1 MLDEAGKMRFCFEKT
16 IYFCFASMNY
26 SDLLGIRYWSGSLVR
41 AVSWSVQKEQK
52 QLHMIIIII
61 ICNFYSDNFQL
72 WFLSRS
78 TNGVL
83 LYNGGQSSG
92 SGDFISI
99 NIINGIV
106 QLSYDL
112 GSGVAKISSLRSE
125 PIIYH

>member
-26 SDLLGIRYWSGSLVR
+26 SDLLGIRYWSGWLVR
-41 AVSWSVQKEQK
+41 AVSWSVVKKQK
-52 QLHMIIIII
+52 QIHSSDDN
-61 ICNFYSDNFQL
+61 NFYFDNFQL

-125 PIIYH
+125 PN

>member
-1 MLDEAGKMRFCFEKT
+1 MKFLISSIKF
-16 IYFCFASMNY
+16 
-26 SDLLGIRYWSGSLVR
+26 SLF
-41 AVSWSVQKEQK
+41 VQV
-52 QLHMIIIII
+52 
-61 ICNFYSDNFQL
+61 

-112 GSGVAKISSLRSE
+112 GSGVAKISSLRLV
-125 PIIYH
+125 PKY

>member
-1 MLDEAGKMRFCFEKT
+1 MGFAWRKQSTFVLLQWIIQAFQELDIGKVGWSEEAVGQFRRKQTNSYDAGRKLEKINT
-16 IYFCFASMNY
+16 ISKT
-26 SDLLGIRYWSGSLVR
+26 S
-41 AVSWSVQKEQK
+41 E
-52 QLHMIIIII
+52 
-61 ICNFYSDNFQL
+61 NFQL

-125 PIIYH
+125 QN